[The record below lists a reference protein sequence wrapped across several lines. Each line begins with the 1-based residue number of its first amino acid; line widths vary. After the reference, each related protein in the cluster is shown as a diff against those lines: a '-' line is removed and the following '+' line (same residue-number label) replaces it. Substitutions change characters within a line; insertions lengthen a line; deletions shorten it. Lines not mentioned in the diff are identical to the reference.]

1 MTCKVQ
7 VPCPPQNKTEVTLLT
22 PVLWWAMRCL
32 SCLLRAGCSKLT
44 NQVCRIR
51 SADLVICFL
60 LKQITIQ
67 VPCPLQNKTEVTLL
81 TPVLWW
87 AMRDLNPRPPQCR
100 CDALPT
106 APIAHEILFNYHN
119 YATSPRMILNHPRR
133 QSPSH
138 KNDT

>member
-7 VPCPPQNKTEVTLLT
+7 VPCPPQNKTEVTLLTPALWWAMRCLSCLLRAGCSKLTNQVCRICSADLVICFLLKQITIQVPCPLQNKTEVTLLT

-51 SADLVICFL
+51 SADWVICFL

-67 VPCPLQNKTEVTLL
+67 VPL
-81 TPVLWW
+81 
-87 AMRDLNPRPPQCR
+87 
-100 CDALPT
+100 
-106 APIAHEILFNYHN
+106 
-119 YATSPRMILNHPRR
+119 
-133 QSPSH
+133 
-138 KNDT
+138 